1 MVTSAPRMVKT
12 TLRNRNFSLLL
23 KYMRNEYV
31 VAVEAIDNRPQIR
44 FLAITQ
50 KFFWLF
56 LESRNT
62 LQRKYTKRLKQEME
76 HRTSVAA
83 KNPNTATGIVD
94 PQTLWPSN
102 ELIQAFP
109 FAAEANAEITPT
121 GRKNACKYH
130 QRILRKSL
138 VWL

>member
-62 LQRKYTKRLKQEME
+62 L
-76 HRTSVAA
+76 
-83 KNPNTATGIVD
+83 
-94 PQTLWPSN
+94 
-102 ELIQAFP
+102 
-109 FAAEANAEITPT
+109 
-121 GRKNACKYH
+121 
-130 QRILRKSL
+130 
-138 VWL
+138 